1 MIPPSG
7 HTSKFVHELFPA
19 LSLPF
24 RGVLRVSSSNSIVV
38 VSLRTR
44 YNERGDFLITTT
56 PATNEASA
64 SSSAE
69 LMFPHIVDRGG
80 YTTQFI
86 LFSGF
91 AGQSTAGTLRF
102 FGQDG
107 QPLNLTVR

>member
-1 MIPPSG
+1 MSSG
-7 HTSKFVHELFPA
+7 
-19 LSLPF
+19 
-24 RGVLRVSSSNSIVV
+24 NSIVV

-64 SSSAE
+64 SSSAD

-86 LFSGF
+86 LFSGL

-107 QPLNLTVR
+107 QPLTLTVR